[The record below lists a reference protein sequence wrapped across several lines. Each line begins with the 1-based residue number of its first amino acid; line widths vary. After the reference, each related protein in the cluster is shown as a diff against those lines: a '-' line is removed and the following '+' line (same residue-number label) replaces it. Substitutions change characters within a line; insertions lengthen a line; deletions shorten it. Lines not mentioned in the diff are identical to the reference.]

1 MILVEVSMK
10 YLQVDDEFF
19 DRLKTYAVF
28 IPLIE
33 VDGKDHILFEIRSEI
48 VSQPGEV
55 SFPGGG
61 VESGEDFKEAAI
73 RETMEELELNRS
85 DITYLG
91 YSSMIL
97 TSSYRHVKS
106 FYGRIN
112 KNLEEIKY
120 NKEVESIFTVELEY
134 FINNP
139 PISYRAPY
147 KMDFPKD
154 FPFDKIPNGKDYK
167 FQTGYNEMFFYDTK
181 PVIWGLT
188 AKMLKNFIESWSNN
202 EK

>member
-1 MILVEVSMK
+1 MILLGVSMK
-10 YLQVDDEFF
+10 YLQVDEEFL
-19 DRLKTYAVF
+19 DRLKSYAVF
-28 IPLIE
+28 IPIIE
-33 VDGKDHILFEIRSEI
+33 VDGKDHILFEVRSKI

-55 SFPGGG
+55 SFPGGK
-61 VESGEDFKEAAI
+61 VEEGEDFKDAAI
-73 RETMEELELNRS
+73 RETMEELKLDSS

-97 TSSYRHVKS
+97 TSNYRHVKS

-112 KNLEEIKY
+112 KNLQEIKY
-120 NKEVESIFTVELEY
+120 NREVESIFTVDFDF

-147 KMDFPKD
+147 KMEFPKD
-154 FPFDKIPNGKDYK
+154 FPFEKIPNGKDYK
-167 FQTGYNEMFFYDTK
+167 FQTGYNEMFFYETK

>member
-1 MILVEVSMK
+1 MILLGVSMK

-19 DRLKTYAVF
+19 DRLKVYAVF
-28 IPLIE
+28 IPLIK
-33 VDGKDHILFEIRSEI
+33 VDGKDHILFEVRSES

-61 VESGEDFKEAAI
+61 LEKGENFKEAAL
-73 RETMEELELNRS
+73 RETIEELKLEAT
-85 DITYLG
+85 DIEYIG
-91 YSSMIL
+91 SSSMIL
-97 TSSYRHVKS
+97 TSSYRLIKS

-112 KNLEEIKY
+112 KNFEQIKY
-120 NKEVESIFTVELEY
+120 NREVESIFTVDLDF
-134 FINNP
+134 FIKNP
-139 PISYRAPY
+139 PISYKAPY

-154 FPFDKIPNGKDYK
+154 FPFDKIPNGKEYK

-188 AKMLKNFIESWSNN
+188 AKLLKNFIESWTKD

>member
-1 MILVEVSMK
+1 MK
-10 YLQVDDEFF
+10 YLQVDDTFL
-19 DRLKTYAVF
+19 DMLKSYAVF

-33 VDGKDHILFEIRSEI
+33 VDGKDHILFEVRSQI

-61 VESGEDFKEAAI
+61 VECGEDFKDAAI
-73 RETMEELELNRS
+73 RETMEELNLKRDE
-85 DITYLG
+85 ITYLG
-91 YSSMIL
+91 YSSMML
-97 TSSYRHVKS
+97 TSNYRHLKS

-120 NKEVESIFTVELEY
+120 NREVESIFTVDIDYLKT
-134 FINNP
+134 NP

-147 KMDFPKD
+147 KMEFPRD
-154 FPFDKIPNGKDYK
+154 FPFDKIPGGRDYK

-181 PVIWGLT
+181 PVIWGFT
-188 AKMLKNFIESWSNN
+188 AKMLKNFIESWSYN

>member
-1 MILVEVSMK
+1 MILLEVSMK
-10 YLQVDDEFF
+10 YLQVDQEFL
-19 DRLKTYAVF
+19 DKLKSYAVF

-33 VDGKDHILFEIRSEI
+33 VDGKDHILFEVRSES

-55 SFPGGG
+55 SFPGGRLEG
-61 VESGEDFKEAAI
+61 GEDFSEAAI
-73 RETMEELELNRS
+73 RETIEELGLKES
-85 DITYLG
+85 DIDYLG

-97 TSSYRHVKS
+97 TSSYRHIKS

-112 KNLEEIKY
+112 KNLQEIKY
-120 NKEVESIFTVELEY
+120 NNEVESIFTVDID
-134 FINNP
+134 FFKNNP
-139 PISYRAPY
+139 PISYMAPY
-147 KMDFPKD
+147 RMDFPKD

>member
-1 MILVEVSMK
+1 MK

-19 DRLKTYAVF
+19 DRLKSYSVF

-33 VDGKDHILFEIRSEI
+33 VDSKDHILFEIRSEM

-73 RETMEELELNRS
+73 RETMEELKLNRS

-106 FYGRIN
+106 FYGRID

-120 NKEVESIFTVELEY
+120 NKEVEPIFTVELEY

-154 FPFDKIPNGKDYK
+154 FPFDKIPGGKDYK